1 MKIKATLIGISMMA
15 TAATPAMAR
24 ETAAI
29 LAVSWQPAF
38 CEGHQDKPECKSQTE
53 SRFDA
58 GHFALH
64 GLWPLGENYCGV
76 AADVRAEDENGNWN
90 ALPALSLSD
99 GLRKTLAKVMPGT
112 QSDLQR
118 HEWVK
123 HGTCTRFTPENYF
136 QTSVDLLEQLN
147 GSEVARLFQSNI
159 GRELSADEIAKAFDS
174 AFGRNAK
181 NRIKISCV
189 ADGDRQLI
197 DEITIGLSDKY
208 APGTSL
214 EDLIQGA
221 GRTAIGCDGGIVDP
235 AGPQ

>member
-1 MKIKATLIGISMMA
+1 MKIRAALIAITIVA
-15 TAATPAMAR
+15 AATTPTMAR
-24 ETAAI
+24 GTAAI

-38 CEGHQDKPECKSQTE
+38 CEGHQDRPECKSQRE
-53 SRFDA
+53 SRYDA
-58 GHFALH
+58 GHFSLH

-76 AADVRAEDENGNWN
+76 AADVRATDENGNWN
-90 ALPALSLSD
+90 ALPALTLSD
-99 GLRKTLAKVMPGT
+99 GLRKSLAKVMPGT

-147 GSEVARLFQSNI
+147 GSEVAKLFQANI
-159 GRELSADEIAKAFDS
+159 GTELSADEIAKAFDS
-174 AFGRNAK
+174 AFGRGAK

-221 GRTAIGCDGGIVDP
+221 GRTAIGCDSGIVDP
-235 AGPQ
+235 AGLQ

>member
-1 MKIKATLIGISMMA
+1 MKLKAAIIGISLTAMA
-15 TAATPAMAR
+15 AVPAMAR

-38 CEGHQDKPECKSQTE
+38 CEGHQDKPECKSQTD
-53 SRFDA
+53 SRYDA
-58 GHFALH
+58 GHFSLH
-64 GLWPLGENYCGV
+64 GLWPLGDNYCDV

-99 GLRKTLAKVMPGT
+99 GLRETVAKVMPGT
-112 QSDLQR
+112 QSNLQR

-147 GSEVARLFQSNI
+147 GSDVAKLFQSSI
-159 GRELSADEIAKAFDS
+159 GKELSADEIAKAFNG
-174 AFGRNAK
+174 AYGRGAK
-181 NRIKISCV
+181 DRIKISCV
-189 ADGDRQLI
+189 TDGDRQLI

-221 GRTAIGCDGGIVDP
+221 GSTSIGCPGGIVDA
-235 AGPQ
+235 AGYQ